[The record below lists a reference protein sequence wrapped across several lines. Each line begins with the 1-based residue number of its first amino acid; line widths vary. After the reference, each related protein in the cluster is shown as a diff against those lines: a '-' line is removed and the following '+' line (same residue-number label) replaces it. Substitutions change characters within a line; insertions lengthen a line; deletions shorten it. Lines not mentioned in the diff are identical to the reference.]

1 MGKLLAKLNTAQKT
15 MTKEK
20 IRYSEAVNEIES
32 ILEKIEG
39 GNLDVD
45 ELAEKVNRVT
55 SLLKI
60 CRDRLH
66 LTETRINRI
75 LEEDE

>member
-1 MGKLLAKLNTAQKT
+1 MEE

-20 IRYSEAVNEIES
+20 INYDAAVGEIEE
-32 ILEKIEG
+32 ILEKIEEG
-39 GNLDVD
+39 DLGVD

-55 SLLKI
+55 HLLKI

-66 LTETRINRI
+66 ATEEQINKI
-75 LEEDE
+75 LDNKES

>member
-1 MGKLLAKLNTAQKT
+1 

-20 IRYSEAVNEIES
+20 INYDAAVGEIEE
-32 ILEKIEG
+32 ILEKIEEG
-39 GNLDVD
+39 DLGVD

-55 SLLKI
+55 HLLKI

-66 LTETRINRI
+66 ATEKQINQI
-75 LEEDE
+75 LDPDSEPTH

>member
-1 MGKLLAKLNTAQKT
+1 

-20 IRYSEAVNEIES
+20 INYDAAVGEIEE
-32 ILEKIEG
+32 ILEKIEEG
-39 GNLDVD
+39 DLGVD

-55 SLLKI
+55 HLLKI

-66 LTETRINRI
+66 ATEEQINKI
-75 LEEDE
+75 LDNKES